1 MINQISIPSLVIFL
15 INFLTLGFY
24 YSFYRFHFYRFTES
38 LLQYTAFS
46 FSIFSAGIAIGLQAL
61 LLNWLPNG
69 GSFWNAFV
77 QSALVEEFAK
87 LLGIY
92 LFFRRNQDEFTVSDG
107 IFYGLMLGGGFGL
120 IENILYFIN
129 TGLWS
134 QVLRSITALPIHM
147 MNGGLIGAYLMMFLF
162 HKNPIFKWGKLSFGF
177 FICVAVHGLYNLSF
191 FQEID
196 LLLILPICIL
206 SLFFLLELTIAKSR
220 ILVPGHILK
229 LMNMSM
235 EEYEILSRHN
245 RHEGWIQNV
254 QKHIST
260 SGIKLL
266 QYPTLR
272 HSVLTIFFL
281 IPGILSVYL
290 LFDSPDWISKKF
302 PELAIQDYFALFVMY
317 PMILSVMFFFAG
329 IINPYFFRDRMLEV
343 PLFSS
348 VDLHTS
354 DIEENSAI
362 FHIQA
367 NMFYLPTSQMYQEN
381 LKVKFDLW
389 IGLHCFVGLTG
400 TILWSKENEE
410 GNCGAM
416 CQLDKIPFLF
426 LINWHYLRF
435 KQNFKNLFLRKAM
448 V

>member
-1 MINQISIPSLVIFL
+1 MIIQISIPSLVIFF
-15 INFLTLGFY
+15 INFITLAFY

-38 LLQYTAFS
+38 FLQYTAIA
-46 FSIFSAGIAIGLQAL
+46 FSIFSAGIAIGLQSL

-69 GSFWNAFV
+69 GPYWNAFIL
-77 QSALVEEFAK
+77 SAFVEEFAK

-92 LFFRRNQDEFTVSDG
+92 LFFRKNQDEFTVTDG
-107 IFYGLMLGGGFGL
+107 IFYGLVLGGIFGL
-120 IENILYFIN
+120 VENILYFIN

-147 MNGGLIGAYLMMFLF
+147 MNGGLVGAYLMMFLF

-177 FICVAVHGLYNLSF
+177 FVCVGIHGFYNLSI

-196 LLLILPICIL
+196 LLVILPVCIL
-206 SLFFLLELTIAKSR
+206 SLFFILELTIAKSR

-245 RHEGWIQNV
+245 RHEGWIQNI

-266 QYPTLR
+266 QYPNLR
-272 HSVLTIFFL
+272 HSILTGFFL
-281 IPGILSVYL
+281 IPGILSVYIL
-290 LFDSPDWISKKF
+290 LDSPDWITQKF
-302 PELAIQDYFALFVMY
+302 PDLALQDYFALFVMY
-317 PMILSVMFFFAG
+317 PIILSLMFFFAG
-329 IINPYFFRDRMLEV
+329 ILNPYFFRDRMLAV

-348 VDLHTS
+348 VDLHVNN
-354 DIEENSAI
+354 IEENSAI

-367 NMFYLPTSQMYQEN
+367 NMFYLPTSQMFPDN
-381 LKVKFDLW
+381 TKVKFDLW
-389 IGLHCFVGLTG
+389 IGLDCFVGLSG
-400 TILWSKENEE
+400 TILWCRETEE

-416 CQLDKIPFLF
+416 CQLDAIPYPFL
-426 LINWHYLRF
+426 IKWHFLRF
-435 KQNFKNLFLRKAM
+435 KQNFKNLFLREAM

>member
-1 MINQISIPSLVIFL
+1 MINQISIPSLVIFF

-38 LLQYTAFS
+38 LLQYTAFA

-61 LLNWLPNG
+61 LLNWFPNG
-69 GSFWNAFV
+69 GSLGNAFV

-92 LFFRRNQDEFTVSDG
+92 LFFRKNQDEFTVSDG

-120 IENILYFIN
+120 IENFLYFIN

-162 HKNPIFKWGKLSFGF
+162 HKNPIFKWGKLCFGF

-220 ILVPGHILK
+220 ILVPGYILK

-367 NMFYLPTSQMYQEN
+367 NMFYLPTSQMYQKN

-410 GNCGAM
+410 GNCGVM